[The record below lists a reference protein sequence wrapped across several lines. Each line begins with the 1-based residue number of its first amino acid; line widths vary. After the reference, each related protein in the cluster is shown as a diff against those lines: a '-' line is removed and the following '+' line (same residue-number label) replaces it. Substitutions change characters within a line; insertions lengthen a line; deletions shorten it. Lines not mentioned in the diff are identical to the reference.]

1 MWPHWPPSTSRCGTS
16 RGRRWASPCG
26 EIVASAFVPML
37 VGADPLDA
45 RDLHGVASLPRAA
58 PGRPHS
64 VTATESLTSLTLP
77 LILLGVQRD
86 QRGSWRGAA
95 GAEATV
101 TVTMKRGWLTAAAA
115 TLLAVAL
122 AAPAAPA
129 GEVRV
134 ISAGAVRAI
143 VTEMARAYEKET
155 GHTVTLMFGT
165 VGVVRQKM
173 AADPADVVIMT
184 DVAVDE
190 SARQGAIVGGS
201 RVDIARTGMGVGVRE
216 GAPRP
221 DISSTEAFKR
231 TLLAARSI
239 VYVDPAQ
246 GATSGIHFASVLRRL
261 GIADAMKPKT
271 TLVPGGYPAD
281 LVAKGEVELVVHQIS
296 EIVPVKGVTLV
307 GPLPKDLQKVTTY
320 SAGVAAKTTSAEL
333 ARGFI
338 AFLTRPAF
346 RAKFAEAGLD
356 YKE

>member
-1 MWPHWPPSTSRCGTS
+1 M
-16 RGRRWASPCG
+16 
-26 EIVASAFVPML
+26 
-37 VGADPLDA
+37 
-45 RDLHGVASLPRAA
+45 
-58 PGRPHS
+58 
-64 VTATESLTSLTLP
+64 
-77 LILLGVQRD
+77 
-86 QRGSWRGAA
+86 
-95 GAEATV
+95 TV
-101 TVTMKRGWLTAAAA
+101 TTKRGWVTVAVA
-115 TLLAVAL
+115 TLLAL
-122 AAPAAPA
+122 ATA
-129 GEVRV
+129 GAQADEVRV

-155 GHTVTLMFGT
+155 GHMVTLTFGT
-165 VGVVRQKM
+165 VGIVRQKM

-221 DISSTEAFKR
+221 DISSTEAFKQ

-246 GATSGIHFASVLRRL
+246 GATSGIHFASVLQRL

-271 TLVPGGYPAD
+271 TLVPGGYPAE

-346 RAKFAEAGLD
+346 RAKFAEAGLH